1 MIVQLNADDTA
12 DDDDGGGGD
21 DDESDDDDRSVDPPP
36 PPLAS
41 DACVGHLIHAQPAL
55 LTTLL
60 TTTLH
65 KYKYKYK
72 HSSPPLCSS
81 FCAAM
86 HFARIPA
93 GAAALLFA
101 IL

>member
-12 DDDDGGGGD
+12 DDDDGGGGG

-60 TTTLH
+60 TLL
-65 KYKYKYK
+65 KLLRGNA
-72 HSSPPLCSS
+72 LCSNTS
-81 FCAAM
+81 RCCCVIICNSLN
-86 HFARIPA
+86 HSPVR
-93 GAAALLFA
+93 
-101 IL
+101 